1 MENFHYS
8 RRLLPESTMAPP
20 PAAGISH
27 YTTNHQPFGHKVN
40 TFDANVIMVLAV
52 LVHYPNIG
60 RLILKPYK

>member
-8 RRLLPESTMAPP
+8 RRLLTESTMAPP
-20 PAAGISH
+20 PAAGISLS
-27 YTTNHQPFGHKVN
+27 TTNHQPFGHKVN

-52 LVHYPNIG
+52 HCPNTG